1 MNNKMK
7 IKIQKKKEKKTWRR
21 RRTRARDGTWRG
33 MGVRGNDGSRNNSSQ
48 TAATRRKKKRTKHGP
63 LSFARPSSRC
73 LPKIFSFTS
82 LFFPFHRL
90 LLAHRGKRNGFCH
103 YIDIMTIYTSIRKW
117 GGAIHIYLPTAL
129 RFFFYSSYS
138 FSFIYLF
145 GREFIHSAL
154 PSLLSLFL
162 SLLFAIFKK
171 WLVQRVYRP
180 VRVMSAK
187 STSDRA

>member
-7 IKIQKKKEKKTWRR
+7 IKIQKRKKKKTWRR

-33 MGVRGNDGSRNNSSQ
+33 MGVRGNDGSRNNSSR
-48 TAATRRKKKRTKHGP
+48 TAATRRKKKKHGP

-82 LFFPFHRL
+82 LFFSFHRL

-117 GGAIHIYLPTAL
+117 WRYSYLSTYGPAL
-129 RFFFYSSYS
+129 FCLFLVFI
-138 FSFIYLF
+138 FIYLSLWP
-145 GREFIHSAL
+145 RVYTLRLAV
-154 PSLLSLFL
+154 PSLSLSLSPFRYL
-162 SLLFAIFKK
+162 
-171 WLVQRVYRP
+171 RNG
-180 VRVMSAK
+180 
-187 STSDRA
+187 

>member
-7 IKIQKKKEKKTWRR
+7 IKIQK
-21 RRTRARDGTWRG
+21 
-33 MGVRGNDGSRNNSSQ
+33 
-48 TAATRRKKKRTKHGP
+48 RKKKREGEEGRGREMEHDAEWVYEATMGAETIRAEPLQHGKKTKKTRTFIFCTP
-63 LSFARPSSRC
+63 FFSMPSKNILIH
-73 LPKIFSFTS
+73 LP
-82 LFFPFHRL
+82 LFFSFHRL

-117 GGAIHIYLPTAL
+117 WRYSYLSTYGPAL
-129 RFFFYSSYS
+129 FFFIPRIHFHLFISLAESLYTPPCRPFSLS
-138 FSFIYLF
+138 FSLSF
-145 GREFIHSAL
+145 
-154 PSLLSLFL
+154 SL
-162 SLLFAIFKK
+162 FKK

>member
-1 MNNKMK
+1 M
-7 IKIQKKKEKKTWRR
+7 KEKKDEGERWNM
-21 RRTRARDGTWRG
+21 TRNGCTRQRWEQKQFEPNRC
-33 MGVRGNDGSRNNSSQ
+33 N
-48 TAATRRKKKRTKHGP
+48 TAKKQKKHGP

-82 LFFPFHRL
+82 LFFSFHRL

-117 GGAIHIYLPTAL
+117 WRYSYLSTYGPAL
-129 RFFFYSSYS
+129 FFFIPRIHFHLFISLAESLYTPPCRPFSLS
-138 FSFIYLF
+138 FSLSF
-145 GREFIHSAL
+145 
-154 PSLLSLFL
+154 SL
-162 SLLFAIFKK
+162 FKK